1 MVEELCYEGDLTA
14 LHLASYSGSEN
25 VVRAVLNQPKVDVAA
40 RSTPSGYTALHLA
53 CLTGHVGVVGLL
65 LSRSTELLRVVDEKG
80 QSCLHIGGVN
90 IIIITKKHKLFIFL
104 AASNGHMEMAQVLLG
119 QGADCTMED
128 KDTWTA
134 LHCAAKGGYLDV
146 VNLLTTSGTSTTSV
160 TSAMKIPIWYACT
173 ELNLGTVTY
182 LLRHPHDT
190 YELLEDNKFI
200 YSLMKI
206 AKNANQKPIEE
217 FIFVSPAPAD
227 TAAKL
232 SASYRTMAETEQ
244 ERATDL
250 LEAAD
255 FCEEMARQLVI
266 TASHIESPGAIL
278 NAVDHTNT
286 QFIDILIAKEQK
298 MVISEFVVQTY
309 LQDIWEGQL
318 NWSALKMI
326 GFFFIFVAFPPVWF
340 FFSLPINFRM
350 NKIPVIKFMSYL
362 TAHIY
367 FMLFLTLTAVVSIF
381 SKIFFLPSNNTRC
394 PPTQLY
400 EPVCSHTGMRLSP
413 SCGML
418 GSFWLRSQTPGLR
431 GDLPGSS
438 LSLCLSVS
446 SPS

>member
-1 MVEELCYEGDLTA
+1 
-14 LHLASYSGSEN
+14 
-25 VVRAVLNQPKVDVAA
+25 
-40 RSTPSGYTALHLA
+40 
-53 CLTGHVGVVGLL
+53 
-65 LSRSTELLRVVDEKG
+65 
-80 QSCLHIGGVN
+80 
-90 IIIITKKHKLFIFL
+90 
-104 AASNGHMEMAQVLLG
+104 MEMAQVLLG

-128 KDTWTA
+128 KENWTA

-160 TSAMKIPIWYACT
+160 TSAEKIPIWYACT

-232 SASYRTMAETEQ
+232 SASYRQMAETEQ
-244 ERATDL
+244 ERAADL

-255 FCEEMARQLVI
+255 FCEEMGRQLVI

-278 NAVDHTNT
+278 NAVDHNNT

-318 NWSALKMI
+318 NWSALKMV

-340 FFSLPINFRM
+340 FFSLPISFRM

-367 FMLFLTLTAVVSIF
+367 FMLFLTLTAVVS
-381 SKIFFLPSNNTRC
+381 TR
-394 PPTQLY
+394 
-400 EPVCSHTGMRLSP
+400 VIH
-413 SCGML
+413 
-418 GSFWLRSQTPGLR
+418 
-431 GDLPGSS
+431 
-438 LSLCLSVS
+438 SVS
-446 SPS
+446 IELLHTTNNIDTYF

>member
-1 MVEELCYEGDLTA
+1 
-14 LHLASYSGSEN
+14 
-25 VVRAVLNQPKVDVAA
+25 
-40 RSTPSGYTALHLA
+40 
-53 CLTGHVGVVGLL
+53 
-65 LSRSTELLRVVDEKG
+65 
-80 QSCLHIGGVN
+80 
-90 IIIITKKHKLFIFL
+90 
-104 AASNGHMEMAQVLLG
+104 MEMAQVLLG

-146 VNLLTTSGTSTTSV
+146 VNLLTSSGTSTTSV

-173 ELNLGTVTY
+173 ELNLGTVTF

-381 SKIFFLPSNNTRC
+381 SKISLPPSNYPRC
-394 PPTQLY
+394 PPTQLC
-400 EPVCSHTGMRLSP
+400 EPVCFPTGMRLSP
-413 SCGML
+413 SCGMR
-418 GSFWLRSQTPGLR
+418 GSFLVRSPTPGLR
-431 GDLPGSS
+431 EGSPGSS
-438 LSLCLSVS
+438 LSLCLLVS

>member
-1 MVEELCYEGDLTA
+1 
-14 LHLASYSGSEN
+14 
-25 VVRAVLNQPKVDVAA
+25 
-40 RSTPSGYTALHLA
+40 
-53 CLTGHVGVVGLL
+53 
-65 LSRSTELLRVVDEKG
+65 
-80 QSCLHIGGVN
+80 
-90 IIIITKKHKLFIFL
+90 
-104 AASNGHMEMAQVLLG
+104 MEMAQVLLG

-128 KDTWTA
+128 SDTWTA

-146 VNLLTTSGTSTTSV
+146 VNLLTASGTSTTAV

-173 ELNLGTVTY
+173 ELNLGTVTF

-286 QFIDILIAKEQK
+286 QFIDILIEN
-298 MVISEFVVQTY
+298 
-309 LQDIWEGQL
+309 G
-318 NWSALKMI
+318 
-326 GFFFIFVAFPPVWF
+326 
-340 FFSLPINFRM
+340 
-350 NKIPVIKFMSYL
+350 
-362 TAHIY
+362 
-367 FMLFLTLTAVVSIF
+367 
-381 SKIFFLPSNNTRC
+381 
-394 PPTQLY
+394 
-400 EPVCSHTGMRLSP
+400 
-413 SCGML
+413 
-418 GSFWLRSQTPGLR
+418 
-431 GDLPGSS
+431 
-438 LSLCLSVS
+438 
-446 SPS
+446 